1 MKKKTVILIYS
12 AVPLLTGLLI
22 LLLGFVLGDIQ
33 ALNEFEGS
41 ETLSFLIKLMGA
53 VMGVAGLGGT
63 GWAISLS
70 ENPDLPGYAGLNG
83 LGLIFLVVPLLFLGP
98 FWLLLAW
105 ALWLTPPL
113 RA

>member
-12 AVPLLTGLLI
+12 AIPLLAGLLT
-22 LLLGFVLGDIQ
+22 LLLGFAFGDIQ
-33 ALNEFEGS
+33 SFIEYEGS
-41 ETLSFLIKLMGA
+41 ETFILFIKIIGV
-53 VMGVAGLGGT
+53 VMGLAGLGGV
-63 GWAISLS
+63 GWAIRLS

-83 LGLIFLVVPLLFLGP
+83 VGLTLLIIPFFFLGP

-105 ALWLTPPL
+105 FLWLTPPL